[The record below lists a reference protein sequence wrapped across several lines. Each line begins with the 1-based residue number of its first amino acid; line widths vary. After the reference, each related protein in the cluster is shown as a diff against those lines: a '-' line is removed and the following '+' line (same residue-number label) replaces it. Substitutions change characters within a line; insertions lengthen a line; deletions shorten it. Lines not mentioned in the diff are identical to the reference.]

1 MGLEQGFLLLL
12 GAGMAAL
19 GWFSREM
26 YGAVQKLK
34 EDLAKLEIKIGTDF
48 VRYDRLREMLEPI
61 GKSLDEIKETLRE
74 KADKP

>member
-1 MGLEQGFLLLL
+1 MNLEQGFLVLL
-12 GAGMAAL
+12 GGCMAAL

-61 GKSLDEIKETLRE
+61 GRSLDEIKEALRE
-74 KADKP
+74 KVDKP